1 MGAPQAVLLVA
12 HYIVSMFGMQI
23 GSGVMQAYPYS
34 TMEVCSIYKKEME
47 GEFKLDLEYR
57 MITRTDCVTI
67 KKYNEIVAKQK
78 GKPVE

>member
-1 MGAPQAVLLVA
+1 MGAPEAVLLVA

-23 GSGVMQAYPYS
+23 GSGVMQAYAYP
-34 TMEVCSIYKKEME
+34 TMEVCSIYKKEMA

-67 KKYNEIVAKQK
+67 EKYKTMISKKKEKS
-78 GKPVE
+78 VE